1 MMKSKKTALLTAG
14 LTMLLSAAVIVG
26 GTFAIFGTSKTREV
40 TITTGSV
47 DISAEFGDVTLY
59 SLTPSSTVAQPT
71 GSLSFNAGGTAS
83 LDSAN
88 GSIAL
93 TGIVP
98 GDRAEF
104 TLTVTNTGASAARY
118 LIAYDATV
126 TGVAG
131 AEDALNY
138 TVTAADEAVS
148 FGSWSAEPLAAGESV
163 TLNIS
168 VELDKSAEQV
178 TDGNGAVQTFITQA
192 SVVFTIYAGQAN
204 ASDADL
210 NGALGFTPA
219 P

>member
-14 LTMLLSAAVIVG
+14 LTVLLSAAVIAG

-59 SLTPSSTVAQPT
+59 SLTPSSTEAQPT

-138 TVTAADEAVS
+138 AVTAADEAVS

-168 VELDKSAEQV
+168 VELDKSAVQV
-178 TDGNGAVQTFITQA
+178 TDGSGAIQTFITQA